1 MKPHRIVRRSF
12 FVTMV
17 VTAIS
22 VGAFLMTRSTAAV
35 SGAAAQD
42 QKGTTV
48 AQLKYEP
55 AIHGY
60 GFRNYGRDHDNEN
73 DLNAGNLIAIF
84 GAENVC
90 EAGTTASDCV
100 LNEPAEEW
108 LGEATKLLAGGHC
121 EGLAVTSLRFWEG
134 LPFEGKSS
142 LTDWQSGAHKVSDLE
157 HTNAISNYVAHY

>member
-1 MKPHRIVRRSF
+1 MKPHRNVRKSF
-12 FVTMV
+12 FVTLV
-17 VTAIS
+17 LTAIS

-42 QKGTTV
+42 QKGSMV
-48 AQLKYEP
+48 AHLKYEP

-60 GFRNYGRDHDNEN
+60 GFRNYARDHDNEN

-90 EAGTTASDCV
+90 ETGTTASDCV

-108 LGEATKLLAGGHC
+108 LGEAIKLLAGGHC

-134 LPFEGKSS
+134 LPFEGKWSRTAS
-142 LTDWQSGAHKVSDLE
+142 QTGGLK
-157 HTNAISNYVAHY
+157 